1 VDRDLYDDEHERFRE
16 VVTEFVHRDVAPRRE
31 AWDEAGIIGRDA
43 WLAAG
48 KQGIIGLSAPEEAGG
63 AGQLRDYRYRQVVS
77 EELARAG
84 AGSLNASFSVHDD
97 ILIPYI
103 ARLGNAAQRARW
115 LPGMAAGAL
124 IAAIAMTEP
133 GTGSDLRGIR
143 TTATRADGGWL
154 VNGSK
159 TFITSGFQ
167 ADLVVTVA
175 RTGPG
180 GRGPAG
186 TGPGGTGSSGGAR
199 DFSLFV
205 VEEGMA
211 GFARGRK
218 LKKVGLHAQDTAE
231 LSFTDVFVPDANV
244 LGGIGEGFVHLMEH
258 LPLERLSIAGG
269 ALASMQAAF
278 EWTLAYVRDRQAFG
292 QPVADFQNT
301 RFRLADMSA
310 EIAATEA
317 LVDKAIRG
325 WNEGTLTAVEAARAK
340 LWASE
345 AQGRVVDT
353 CLQLHGGYGYVLEYP
368 IARAFQDARVQR
380 IYGGTSEIMREIL
393 GRDLVGR
400 K

>member
-1 VDRDLYDDEHERFRE
+1 VDRNLYDEEHESFRK
-16 VVTEFVHRDVAPRRE
+16 VVTEFVRRVVDPQRE
-31 AWDEAGIIGRDA
+31 AWDEAGIIDRDT

-48 KQGIIGLSAPEEAGG
+48 KQGIVGLSAPEEFGG
-63 AGQLRDYRYRQVVS
+63 GGQLRDYRYRQIVS

-103 ARLGNAAQRARW
+103 ARLGDDKQRERW
-115 LPGMAAGAL
+115 LPGMAAGRL
-124 IAAIAMTEP
+124 IAAVAMTEP

-143 TTATRADGGWL
+143 TTATPADGGWL
-154 VNGSK
+154 VNGAK
-159 TFITSGFQ
+159 TFITSGYQ

-175 RTGPG
+175 RTGQG
-180 GRGPAG
+180 
-186 TGPGGTGSSGGAR
+186 GGAS

-205 VEEGMA
+205 VEEGME

-218 LKKVGLHAQDTAE
+218 LKKIGLHAQDTAE

-244 LGGIGEGFVHLMEH
+244 LGGIGKGFVHLMEH

-278 EWTLAYVRDRQAFG
+278 EWTLTYVQNRQAFG
-292 QPVADFQNT
+292 RPIADFQNT
-301 RFRLADMSA
+301 RFQLADLSA

-317 LVDKAIRG
+317 LVDRAIRG
-325 WNEGTLTAVEAARAK
+325 WNEATLTAVEAARAK

-345 AQGRVVDT
+345 AQGRVIDA

>member
-1 VDRDLYDDEHERFRE
+1 VDRNLYDGEHESFRK
-16 VVTEFVHRDVAPRRE
+16 VVTEFVRRVVDPRRE

-48 KQGIIGLSAPEEAGG
+48 KQGIVGLSAPGEFGG
-63 AGQLRDYRYRQVVS
+63 GGQLRDYRYRQIVS

-103 ARLGNAAQRARW
+103 ARLGNTEQRERW
-115 LPGMAAGAL
+115 LPGMAAGRL

-143 TTATRADGGWL
+143 TTATPVDGGWL
-154 VNGSK
+154 VNGAK
-159 TFITSGFQ
+159 TFITSGYQ

-175 RTGPG
+175 RTGQG
-180 GRGPAG
+180 
-186 TGPGGTGSSGGAR
+186 GGAA

-205 VEEGMA
+205 VEEGME

-218 LKKVGLHAQDTAE
+218 LKKIGLHAQDTAE

-244 LGGIGEGFVHLMEH
+244 LGGIGEGFMHLMEH

-269 ALASMQAAF
+269 ALAAMQAAF
-278 EWTLAYVRDRQAFG
+278 EWTLTYVQNRQAFG
-292 QPVADFQNT
+292 RPIADFQNT
-301 RFRLADMSA
+301 RFQLADLSA

-317 LVDKAIRG
+317 LVDRAIRG
-325 WNEGTLTAVEAARAK
+325 WNEATLTAVEAARTK

-345 AQGRVVDT
+345 TQGRVIDA

-368 IARAFQDARVQR
+368 IARAFSDARVQR

>member
-1 VDRDLYDDEHERFRE
+1 MDRNLYDEEHESFRK
-16 VVTEFVHRDVAPRRE
+16 VVTEFVRRVVDPQRE
-31 AWDEAGIIGRDA
+31 AWDEAGIIDRDT

-48 KQGIIGLSAPEEAGG
+48 KQGIVGLSAPEEFGG
-63 AGQLRDYRYRQVVS
+63 GGQLRDYRYRQIVS

-103 ARLGNAAQRARW
+103 ARLGDDKQRERW
-115 LPGMAAGAL
+115 LPGMAAGRL
-124 IAAIAMTEP
+124 IAAVAMTEP

-143 TTATRADGGWL
+143 TTATPADGGWL
-154 VNGSK
+154 VNGAK
-159 TFITSGFQ
+159 TFITSGYQ

-175 RTGPG
+175 RTGQG
-180 GRGPAG
+180 
-186 TGPGGTGSSGGAR
+186 GGAS

-205 VEEGMA
+205 VEEGME

-218 LKKVGLHAQDTAE
+218 LKKIGLHAQDTAE

-244 LGGIGEGFVHLMEH
+244 LGGIGKGFVHLMEH

-278 EWTLAYVRDRQAFG
+278 EWTLTYVQNRQAFG
-292 QPVADFQNT
+292 RPIADFQNT
-301 RFRLADMSA
+301 RFQLADLSA

-317 LVDKAIRG
+317 LVDRAIRG
-325 WNEGTLTAVEAARAK
+325 WNEATLTAVEAARAK

-345 AQGRVVDT
+345 AQGRVIDA

>member
-1 VDRDLYDDEHERFRE
+1 VDRNLYDEEHESFRQ
-16 VVTEFVHRDVAPRRE
+16 VVTEFARRVVEPQRE

-48 KQGIIGLSAPEEAGG
+48 KQGIVGLSAPERSGG
-63 AGQLRDYRYRQVVS
+63 GGQLRDYRYRQIVS

-103 ARLGNAAQRARW
+103 SRLGNDEQRERW
-115 LPGMAAGAL
+115 LPGMAAGRL
-124 IAAIAMTEP
+124 IAAVAMTEP

-143 TTATRADGGWL
+143 TTAAPVDGGWL
-154 VNGSK
+154 VSGSK
-159 TFITSGFQ
+159 TFITSGYQ
-167 ADLVVTVA
+167 AELVVTVA
-175 RTGPG
+175 RTGQG
-180 GRGPAG
+180 
-186 TGPGGTGSSGGAR
+186 GGAR

-205 VEEGMA
+205 VEEGME

-218 LKKVGLHAQDTAE
+218 LKKIGLHAQDTAE

-244 LGGIGEGFVHLMEH
+244 LGGIGDGFVHLMEH

-269 ALASMQAAF
+269 ALAAMQAAF
-278 EWTLAYVRDRQAFG
+278 EWTLTYVQNRQAFG
-292 QPVADFQNT
+292 QPIADFQNT
-301 RFRLADMSA
+301 RFQLADLSA

-317 LVDKAIRG
+317 LVDRAIRG
-325 WNEGTLTAVEAARAK
+325 WNEATLTAVEAARAK

-345 AQGRVVDT
+345 AQGRVIDA

>member
-1 VDRDLYDDEHERFRE
+1 LYDEEHELFRGA
-16 VVTEFVHRDVAPRRE
+16 VTEFVRRVVEPRRE
-31 AWDEAGIIGRDA
+31 EWDEAGIIGRDA
-43 WLAAG
+43 WLTAG
-48 KQGIIGLSAPEEAGG
+48 RQGIIGLSAPGESGG
-63 AGQLRDYRYRQVVS
+63 AGQLRDYRYRQVVN
-77 EELARAG
+77 EELARAD
-84 AGSLNASFSVHDD
+84 AGSLSASFSVHDD

-103 ARLGNAAQRARW
+103 ARLGDDQQRKRW
-115 LPGMAAGAL
+115 LPGMAAGSL
-124 IAAIAMTEP
+124 IAAVAMTEP

-159 TFITSGFQ
+159 TFITSGYQ

-175 RTGPG
+175 KTGPG
-180 GRGPAG
+180 NGAG
-186 TGPGGTGSSGGAR
+186 
-199 DFSLFV
+199 DFSLLV
-205 VEEGMA
+205 VEDGME

-244 LGGIGEGFVHLMEH
+244 LGGTGEGFAHLMGL
-258 LPLERLSIAGG
+258 LPLERLSIAAG

-278 EWTLAYVRDRQAFG
+278 GWTLAYVQERRAFG

-301 RFRLADMSA
+301 RFKLADMSA

-317 LVDKAIRG
+317 LVDRSIRG
-325 WNEGTLTAVEAARAK
+325 WNQTALTAVEAARAK

-345 AQGRVVDT
+345 AEGRVIDT

-368 IARAFQDARVQR
+368 IARAFQDARVHR

-393 GRDLVGR
+393 GRDLAGR

>member
-1 VDRDLYDDEHERFRE
+1 MDRNLYDEEHESFRQ
-16 VVTEFVHRDVAPRRE
+16 VVTEFARRVVEPQRE

-48 KQGIIGLSAPEEAGG
+48 KQGIIGLSAPEKSGG
-63 AGQLRDYRYRQVVS
+63 GGQLRDYRYRQIVN

-84 AGSLNASFSVHDD
+84 AGSLSASFSVHDD

-103 ARLGNAAQRARW
+103 SRLGNDEQRERW
-115 LPGMAAGAL
+115 LPGMAAGCL
-124 IAAIAMTEP
+124 IAAVAMTEP

-143 TTATRADGGWL
+143 TTAAPVDGGWL
-154 VNGSK
+154 VSGSK
-159 TFITSGFQ
+159 TFITSGYQ

-175 RTGPG
+175 RTGQG
-180 GRGPAG
+180 
-186 TGPGGTGSSGGAR
+186 GGAR

-205 VEEGMA
+205 VEEGME
-211 GFARGRK
+211 GFTRGRK
-218 LKKVGLHAQDTAE
+218 LKKIGLHAQDTAE

-244 LGGIGEGFVHLMEH
+244 LGGIGDGFVHLMEH
-258 LPLERLSIAGG
+258 LPLERLSIAGS
-269 ALASMQAAF
+269 ALAAMQAAF
-278 EWTLAYVRDRQAFG
+278 EWTLTYVQNRQAFG
-292 QPVADFQNT
+292 QPIADFQNT
-301 RFRLADMSA
+301 RFQLADLSA

-317 LVDKAIRG
+317 LVDRAIRG
-325 WNEGTLTAVEAARAK
+325 WNEATLTAVEAARAK

-345 AQGRVVDT
+345 AQGRVIDA

-368 IARAFQDARVQR
+368 IARAYQDARVQR

>member
-1 VDRDLYDDEHERFRE
+1 LYDEEHELFRGA
-16 VVTEFVHRDVAPRRE
+16 VAEFVRRVVEPRRE
-31 AWDEAGIIGRDA
+31 EWDEVGIIGRDA

-48 KQGIIGLSAPEEAGG
+48 RQGIIGLSAPEDFGG
-63 AGQLRDYRYRQVVS
+63 AGQLRDYRYRQVVN

-84 AGSLNASFSVHDD
+84 AGSLSASFSVHDD

-103 ARLGNAAQRARW
+103 ARLGDDQQRKRW
-115 LPGMAAGAL
+115 LPGMAAGSL
-124 IAAIAMTEP
+124 IAAVAMTEP

-143 TTATRADGGWL
+143 TTATRANGGWR

-159 TFITSGFQ
+159 TFITSGYQ

-180 GRGPAG
+180 NGAG
-186 TGPGGTGSSGGAR
+186 
-199 DFSLFV
+199 DFSLLV
-205 VEEGMA
+205 VEDGME

-244 LGGIGEGFVHLMEH
+244 LGGIGEGFAHLMEL
-258 LPLERLSIAGG
+258 LPLERLSIAAG

-278 EWTLAYVRDRQAFG
+278 GWTLAYVQERRAFG

-301 RFRLADMSA
+301 RFKLADMSA

-317 LVDKAIRG
+317 LIDRSIRG
-325 WNEGTLTAVEAARAK
+325 WNQTALTAVEAARAK

-345 AQGRVVDT
+345 AEGRVIDT

-368 IARAFQDARVQR
+368 VARAYQDARVHR

-393 GRDLVGR
+393 GRDLAGR

>member
-1 VDRDLYDDEHERFRE
+1 MDRNLYDEEHESFRQ
-16 VVTEFVHRDVAPRRE
+16 VVTEFARRVVEPQRE

-48 KQGIIGLSAPEEAGG
+48 KQGIIGLSAPEKSGG
-63 AGQLRDYRYRQVVS
+63 GGQLRDYRYRQIVN

-84 AGSLNASFSVHDD
+84 AGSLSASFSVHDD

-103 ARLGNAAQRARW
+103 SRLGNDEQRERW
-115 LPGMAAGAL
+115 LPGMAAGCL
-124 IAAIAMTEP
+124 IAAVAMTEP

-143 TTATRADGGWL
+143 TTAAPVDGGWL
-154 VNGSK
+154 VSGSK
-159 TFITSGFQ
+159 TFITSGYQ

-175 RTGPG
+175 RTGQG
-180 GRGPAG
+180 
-186 TGPGGTGSSGGAR
+186 GGAR

-205 VEEGMA
+205 VEEGME
-211 GFARGRK
+211 GFTRGRK
-218 LKKVGLHAQDTAE
+218 LKKIGLHAQDTAE

-244 LGGIGEGFVHLMEH
+244 LGGIGDGFVHLMEH
-258 LPLERLSIAGG
+258 LPLERLSIAGS
-269 ALASMQAAF
+269 ALAAMQAAF
-278 EWTLAYVRDRQAFG
+278 EWTLTYVQNRQAFG
-292 QPVADFQNT
+292 QPIADFQNT
-301 RFRLADMSA
+301 RFQLADLSA

-317 LVDKAIRG
+317 LVDRAIRG
-325 WNEGTLTAVEAARAK
+325 WNEATLTAVEAARAK

-345 AQGRVVDT
+345 AQGHVIDA

-368 IARAFQDARVQR
+368 IARAYQDARVQR

>member
-1 VDRDLYDDEHERFRE
+1 VDRNLYDEQHESFRTI
-16 VVTEFVHRDVAPRRE
+16 VTEFARRVVEPGRE

-48 KQGIIGLSAPEEAGG
+48 KQGVIGLSAPEESGG
-63 AGQLRDYRYRQVVS
+63 GGQLRDYRYRQIVS

-103 ARLGNAAQRARW
+103 SRLGNAEQRERW
-115 LPGMAAGAL
+115 LPGMAAGRL
-124 IAAIAMTEP
+124 IAAVAMTEP

-143 TTATRADGGWL
+143 TTAARADGGWV
-154 VNGSK
+154 VNGAK
-159 TFITSGFQ
+159 TFITSGYQ

-175 RTGPG
+175 RTGQG
-180 GRGPAG
+180 
-186 TGPGGTGSSGGAR
+186 GGAR
-199 DFSLFV
+199 NFSLFV

-269 ALASMQAAF
+269 ALAAMQAALG
-278 EWTLAYVRDRQAFG
+278 WTLTYAQNRQAFG
-292 QPVADFQNT
+292 QPIADFQNT
-301 RFRLADMSA
+301 RFRLADISA

-317 LVDKAIRG
+317 LVDRAIRG
-325 WNEGTLTAVEAARAK
+325 WNEATLTAVEAARAK

-345 AQGRVVDT
+345 AQGRVTDA
-353 CLQLHGGYGYVLEYP
+353 CLQLHGGYGYTLEYP